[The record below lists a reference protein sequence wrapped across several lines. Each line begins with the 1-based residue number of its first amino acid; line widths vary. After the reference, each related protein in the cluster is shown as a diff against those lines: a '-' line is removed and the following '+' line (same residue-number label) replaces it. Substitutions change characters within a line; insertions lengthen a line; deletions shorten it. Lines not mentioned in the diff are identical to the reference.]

1 MADARA
7 CRRRFF
13 ARTALVLLTAAVLV
27 LWCAHTAR
35 AEADSAYYF
44 DGEGTYYFI
53 NEQSGISLACNSG
66 SDTVT
71 AVSGRLS
78 DKTACTRFFVR
89 SCGAGLYVILPD
101 IGAER
106 YISVY
111 DYGNSLRLIKPFGA
125 IPAEAKW
132 RIIPEEGG
140 IRFVNALTG
149 EYLAAFGLSVKAKTA
164 SDISESDTGESAL
177 WIAVKTVV
185 YGTGEGAAVR
195 ELSVA
200 ERSVERQMTK
210 SAKTPLC
217 EMLGFSWGPLTR
229 AEDFAITVDKPEVLA
244 VDNSGTVFVR
254 ATGDGTVTARHRITG
269 QVLTAHITVCNTGI
283 ILVPGYMGSELV
295 NKKGEKIWSESLLAE
310 LTDSLSLSALSRFN
324 SLSSPSS
331 GDGISAVN
339 NFFGALD
346 MYRDLYRTLL
356 RTFGT
361 DAAVEFYAYDW
372 RRSSEDSGK
381 ALARYIRNQGY
392 DQVILVGHS
401 FGGLVCAQALA
412 ADETLAER
420 VVLACMVSVPVN
432 GSASIAEAWAN
443 DRFGNV
449 LGLGSFSSTE
459 NAVIRRIVG
468 TLPSLYE
475 LLPSAYGVET
485 LHTVEGCTSYESF
498 LSACKD
504 ACGSFDLSLARS
516 AGNAMKKIYKD
527 GVCVLDTVPVV
538 WYGGSGKE
546 TAEAAK
552 ISGGKLAFSFG
563 NEGDGV
569 VSLAESVAGTAA
581 KKEDATA
588 VNAWHLW
595 IADDAGI
602 ITDIT
607 ARIRRCLSGE

>member
-1 MADARA
+1 MADSRRSWLYSLARP
-7 CRRRFF
+7 
-13 ARTALVLLTAAVLV
+13 AAVLIAAAV
-27 LWCAHTAR
+27 LLLLCLHTAR
-35 AEADSAYYF
+35 AEADTDYFF
-44 DGEGTYYFI
+44 DGEGTYYII
-53 NEQSGISLACNSG
+53 NEQSGISLACLSG

-78 DKTACTRFFVR
+78 EQTMCTRFFVR
-89 SCGAGLYVILPD
+89 PCGTGFYVIMPD
-101 IGAER
+101 IDAER
-106 YISVY
+106 YVSVY
-111 DYGNSLRLIKPFGA
+111 DYGNSLRLIKPLGE
-125 IPAEAKW
+125 IPVEAKW
-132 RIIPEEGG
+132 RVLPTESGLQ
-140 IRFVNALTG
+140 FVNVSTG
-149 EYLAAFGLSVKAKTA
+149 EYLAAFGLSVKMKMSSELTTTDSENSVLWTVVKTA
-164 SDISESDTGESAL
+164 A
-177 WIAVKTVV
+177 
-185 YGTGEGAAVR
+185 YGTGEGAAIR
-195 ELSVA
+195 ELNVA
-200 ERSVERQMTK
+200 ERSVERQLTK
-210 SAKTPLC
+210 SGKASLC
-217 EMLGFSWGPLTR
+217 EMFGFSWGPLAR
-229 AEDFAITVDKPEVLA
+229 AEDFTITTDRPEVFA
-244 VDNSGTVFVR
+244 VNKIGTISVR
-254 ATGDGTVTARHRITG
+254 QTGEGTVTARHRITG
-269 QVLTAHITVCNTGI
+269 QVLTARITVCNTGI

-295 NKKGEKIWSESLLAE
+295 NKKGEKIWSESLLSE

-331 GDGISAVN
+331 GDGVSAVN

-346 MYRDLYRTLL
+346 MYKDLYRALL
-356 RTFGT
+356 RTFGK

-372 RRSSEDSGK
+372 RRSSEDTGK
-381 ALARYIRNQGY
+381 ALARYIQNQGY

-475 LLPSAYGVET
+475 MLPSAYGVET
-485 LHTVEGCTSYESF
+485 LHTVEGCSSYESF

-504 ACGSFDLSLARS
+504 ACGSFDISLARA
-516 AGNAMKKIYKD
+516 AGNATKKIYKD
-527 GVCVLDTVPVV
+527 GVCVLDTVPTV

-546 TAEAAK
+546 TVETVK
-552 ISGGKLAFSFG
+552 LSGGKLAFSFG

-581 KKEDATA
+581 KKEDAIA
-588 VNAWHLW
+588 VSEWHLW
-595 IADDAGI
+595 IADEAGI

-607 ARIRRCLSGE
+607 ARIMRCLSGE